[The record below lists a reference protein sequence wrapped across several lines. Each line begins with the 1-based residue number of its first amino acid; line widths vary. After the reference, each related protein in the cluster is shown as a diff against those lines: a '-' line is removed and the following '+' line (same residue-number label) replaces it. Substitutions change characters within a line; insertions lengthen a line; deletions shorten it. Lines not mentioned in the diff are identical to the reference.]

1 LVIFILYIQIV
12 SGQNYDRVSIIQ
24 YGYPET
30 YGYVDYITTNAQVV
44 RDMVVNDAPFTTL
57 KNTDG
62 IFIKSVVADDSF
74 VYGILE
80 IIVFPPIL
88 TYLIVQNNN
97 NCNLTKIDLENALGQ
112 GLALDSTKNYIYFN
126 TKVPDIISNNSTS
139 TFGIA
144 RIDVNGN
151 NQVTIN
157 QYLQTD
163 YSNWLAVNTV
173 KNQLIS
179 GVSLNEVLI
188 LDLSTNKSS
197 RLNVCSSPSCA
208 VNITGAF
215 DSINQILY
223 FSDSMGVLS
232 FNLATNSST
241 RVALIVPV
249 VKGLQVDN
257 QNSILFIQTA
267 PGNTNAF
274 FGTLWALPMHL
285 TTGTANGTM
294 EQIQGSTYL
303 NVFGNVIAVSHCNGT
318 TCGVCG
324 YAYTVQIP
332 TINTGMVSDASLF
345 LSISMTFLFAYLA
358 LIIMI

>member
-1 LVIFILYIQIV
+1 LVLFVFYIL
-12 SGQNYDRVSIIQ
+12 SAFGQNYDRVSIIQ

-30 YGYVDYITTNAQVV
+30 YGYVDYIANNEQVV
-44 RDMVVNDAPFTTL
+44 RDMVVNDAAFTNNR
-57 KNTDG
+57 NTDG
-62 IFIKSVVADDSF
+62 IFIKSIVADDAL
-74 VYGILE
+74 VYGLLE

-88 TYLIVQNNN
+88 TYLIVQDNN
-97 NCNLTKIDLENALGQ
+97 NCNLTKILIENGLGQ
-112 GLALDSTKNYIYFN
+112 GLALDSGQNTIYFN
-126 TKVPDIISNNSTS
+126 IKVPSNTTS
-139 TFGIA
+139 TYGIA
-144 RIDVNGN
+144 SMNVDGN
-151 NQVTIN
+151 NQATIY

-179 GVSLNEVLI
+179 GVSSNEVLF
-188 LDLSTNKSS
+188 LNLMTSKSS
-197 RLNVCSSPSCA
+197 RLNVCSSSSCA

-257 QNSILFIQTA
+257 QNSLLFIQTA
-267 PGNTNAF
+267 AGSTNAF
-274 FGTLWALPMHL
+274 FGTLWAQPMDL
-285 TTGTANGTM
+285 TTGAANGAMT
-294 EQIQGSTYL
+294 EIQGSTYL
-303 NVFGNVIAVSHCNGT
+303 NVFGNVIGVSHCNG

-324 YAYTVQIP
+324 YAYTTQIP
-332 TINTGMVSDASLF
+332 TINTGMLSDASLF
-345 LSISMTFLFAYLA
+345 FSMSMTFLFAILA
-358 LIIMI
+358 LITI